1 MAKKQKKQI
10 HSRAYHRYFEGYEE
24 IVIDDPKDGTPRIQ
38 RHYAGDYY
46 IPKLTD
52 GERIIRKLAYCI
64 LFLAAVLLFFTAAS
78 REAGLNSVWYV
89 VVPSCMSFFFFV
101 LHMISLVWN
110 LMAPKRMEIRVYR
123 DSHEKFLNTSALSA
137 LALLLTA
144 AGSIIYVVI
153 ASKISYNIH
162 IILMQLLASAL
173 MLGAYILE
181 KSVRFD
187 VEIQENAH
195 VPKAATIRY
204 YSDLK

>member
-46 IPKLTD
+46 KPKLTEK
-52 GERIIRKLAYCI
+52 ERVIRKVMYCAF
-64 LFLAAVLLFFTAAS
+64 FLIAAALFFFAAS
-78 REAGLNSVWYV
+78 RDAGFNSVWYV

-101 LHMISLVWN
+101 LHAISLVWN
-110 LMAPKRMEIRVYR
+110 LMAPAKMEIREYR
-123 DSHEKFLNTSALSA
+123 DSHEKFLNTSALTGTS
-137 LALLLTA
+137 LLLTSLA
-144 AGSIIYVVI
+144 SVVYMVVV
-153 ASKISYNIH
+153 STISYNI
-162 IILMQLLASAL
+162 LTVVMFLLASSA
-173 MLGAYILE
+173 MFCSYALE
-181 KSVRFD
+181 KEVRFD

-195 VPKAATIRY
+195 VPKSATIRY